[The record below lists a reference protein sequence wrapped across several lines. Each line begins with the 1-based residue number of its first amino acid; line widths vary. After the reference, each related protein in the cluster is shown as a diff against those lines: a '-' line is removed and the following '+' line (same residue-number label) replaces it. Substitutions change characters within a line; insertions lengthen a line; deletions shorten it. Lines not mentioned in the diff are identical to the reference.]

1 MKNILLRI
9 KSIQYL
15 LYRIFGFL
23 QGSYTSMFRTLRMLK
38 RGRMLKT
45 LLNQIEQIKKRRC
58 DKTLKTSVVEAEKRT
73 NRASIDS
80 EVFEL
85 ASRHHT
91 ARLFWNP
98 IMQI

>member
-1 MKNILLRI
+1 M
-9 KSIQYL
+9 
-15 LYRIFGFL
+15 
-23 QGSYTSMFRTLRMLK
+23 
-38 RGRMLKT
+38 
-45 LLNQIEQIKKRRC
+45 
-58 DKTLKTSVVEAEKRT
+58 LKTSVVEAEKRA

-98 IMQI
+98 IM

>member
-1 MKNILLRI
+1 M
-9 KSIQYL
+9 
-15 LYRIFGFL
+15 
-23 QGSYTSMFRTLRMLK
+23 
-38 RGRMLKT
+38 
-45 LLNQIEQIKKRRC
+45 
-58 DKTLKTSVVEAEKRT
+58 EAEKRT

-98 IMQI
+98 IRLCGNNKETATYVTVSP